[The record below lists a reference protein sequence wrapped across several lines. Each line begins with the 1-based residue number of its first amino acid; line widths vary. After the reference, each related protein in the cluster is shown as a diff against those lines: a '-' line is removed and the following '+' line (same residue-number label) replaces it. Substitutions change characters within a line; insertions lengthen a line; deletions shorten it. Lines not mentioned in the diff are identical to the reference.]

1 MRARFWPVVC
11 VLLLVWAPSAEG
23 QSKEGQSNGVGID
36 VGIRAGVT
44 SSQLW
49 GSGVQSVSRRTGGV
63 LGLFL
68 RADIAGPLSVQ
79 TELLYVQKGAQFV
92 TTSGSVSPGA
102 EEDIRWDAPLNYVEV
117 PLLLRADLAQLRSG
131 SLMTVLAAGPTV
143 SYLSVPIGGF
153 PPDEPRYLQ
162 AGLLVGPSLTVDLG
176 ATDLSTSVRYRIG
189 LTSVYDGAEPIRNRG
204 IAATIGIA
212 F

>member
-23 QSKEGQSNGVGID
+23 QSSGMGID

-63 LGLFL
+63 LGGFL

-102 EEDIRWDAPLNYVEV
+102 EEDIRWNAPLNYVEV
-117 PLLLRADLAQLRSG
+117 PLLLRADLAHLRSG
-131 SLMTVLAAGPTV
+131 SLTTVLVAGPTV
-143 SYLSVPIGGF
+143 GYLSPCRSADSPQTSHTICR
-153 PPDEPRYLQ
+153 EASWSARR
-162 AGLLVGPSLTVDLG
+162 LLWTWGP
-176 ATDLSTSVRYRIG
+176 
-189 LTSVYDGAEPIRNRG
+189 LTS
-204 IAATIGIA
+204 
-212 F
+212 